1 MSAPALRVLAALG
14 GLLLASEVLQ
24 VSGIK
29 VLTAGEVEAVNGT
42 DAWLKCTFETSEPV
56 SELSVTVSWTFR
68 PLGQGKEESVFY
80 YHQKPYPISEGRFRK
95 RVDWSGNIMAKDA
108 SITIRDVKFSYN
120 GTFICQVKNLPDVHG
135 LAGEVRLKVVASVV
149 KHRRKKREEVAELE
163 FQQRARKD
171 PTMCH
176 PAEAVY
182 LCMPEKTKSD
192 SDAVI
197 SDPSC
202 KNLSLE
208 EENEK
213 LSDDAT
219 DGMISAETFRNPSL
233 EKEEDNHFDDATDKI
248 LSTPILEE
256 ETEEHSA
263 ADGMISDLSS
273 NNPSLMEVK
282 EKHGGDTTNGIIS
295 DPSSKNPSI
304 KEGKDENSDTISITK
319 E

>member
-1 MSAPALRVLAALG
+1 MEEEDASSRECSLQDTHGDAVGLPCACSPPYAPCCRVRHRVATTKIG
-14 GLLLASEVLQ
+14 RRIDEPYTEVLQ

-135 LAGEVRLKVVASVV
+135 LAGEVRLKVVASASYSEISILAAAIGGGILLMLIILLIVVVV

-171 PTMCH
+171 PTMW
-176 PAEAVY
+176 
-182 LCMPEKTKSD
+182 
-192 SDAVI
+192 
-197 SDPSC
+197 
-202 KNLSLE
+202 
-208 EENEK
+208 
-213 LSDDAT
+213 
-219 DGMISAETFRNPSL
+219 
-233 EKEEDNHFDDATDKI
+233 
-248 LSTPILEE
+248 
-256 ETEEHSA
+256 
-263 ADGMISDLSS
+263 
-273 NNPSLMEVK
+273 
-282 EKHGGDTTNGIIS
+282 
-295 DPSSKNPSI
+295 
-304 KEGKDENSDTISITK
+304 
-319 E
+319 

>member
-1 MSAPALRVLAALG
+1 SSFSGALRQPAGSSQCVKCRCVSLAP
-14 GLLLASEVLQ
+14 EVLQ

-135 LAGEVRLKVVASVV
+135 LAGEVRLKVVASASYSEISILAAAIGGGILLMLIILLIVVVV

-171 PTMCH
+171 PTMW
-176 PAEAVY
+176 
-182 LCMPEKTKSD
+182 
-192 SDAVI
+192 
-197 SDPSC
+197 
-202 KNLSLE
+202 
-208 EENEK
+208 
-213 LSDDAT
+213 
-219 DGMISAETFRNPSL
+219 
-233 EKEEDNHFDDATDKI
+233 
-248 LSTPILEE
+248 
-256 ETEEHSA
+256 
-263 ADGMISDLSS
+263 
-273 NNPSLMEVK
+273 
-282 EKHGGDTTNGIIS
+282 
-295 DPSSKNPSI
+295 
-304 KEGKDENSDTISITK
+304 
-319 E
+319 